1 MKTPTTL
8 VTAAAG
14 KTGRQT
20 ALSLLDRGLAVR
32 ALVHREDGR
41 AAELRSRGAE
51 VVVGNV
57 SDVADVRRA
66 LRGVQR
72 AYWTAPIGP
81 GALEAA
87 TLDSEQWHAT
97 HDPDRRLRPVPST
110 QGALAQYDTGGTRA
124 RIETALRAA
133 GKDLTALQPS
143 DFATF
148 EDFHS
153 LGRLGTI
160 SLLQAAGVSTADRVL
175 DAGSG
180 IGGTARLLAAEH
192 GCHVTAVDLT
202 PDYCD
207 TARWLNDLVGLTH
220 SIDVMEGDI
229 TAFPAPDEAFDL
241 IVTQHVQMNI
251 ADKAALYREA
261 RRVLRPGGR
270 LALWDVTAG
279 PNQPIH
285 FPVPWADAPERSH
298 LITPEAL
305 HTALGNAGFRVD
317 TWNDLTDFA
326 VTAMTPIFEA
336 PQDPLGLQLLV
347 PDIQTKGRS
356 ILTNAREDRLR
367 LIQAVATAT

>member
-1 MKTPTTL
+1 M
-8 VTAAAG
+8 TAA
-14 KTGRQT
+14 
-20 ALSLLDRGLAVR
+20 D
-32 ALVHREDGR
+32 
-41 AAELRSRGAE
+41 SR
-51 VVVGNV
+51 
-57 SDVADVRRA
+57 R
-66 LRGVQR
+66 
-72 AYWTAPIGP
+72 
-81 GALEAA
+81 
-87 TLDSEQWHAT
+87 
-97 HDPDRRLRPVPST
+97 
-110 QGALAQYDTGGTRA
+110 GALAQYAVGGTRT
-124 RIETALRAA
+124 RIEAALRAA
-133 GKDLTALQPS
+133 GKDLDDLQPS

-153 LGRLGTI
+153 LGRLGTV
-160 SLLQAAGVSTADRVL
+160 SLLQAAGVTATDRVL

-202 PDYCD
+202 GDYCD

-229 TAFPAPDEAFDL
+229 TALPAPDEAFDL
-241 IVTQHVQMNI
+241 IITQHVQMNV

-285 FPVPWADAPERSH
+285 FPVPWADTPERSH
-298 LITPEAL
+298 LITPEEL
-305 HTALGNAGFRVD
+305 HTALGNAGFRVEV
-317 TWNDLTDFA
+317 WNDLTDFA